1 MKGKKKSTKQKNIY
15 TRTYEERG
23 ACVPWGLAPPEMGTL
38 GMGTGPRERCGS
50 CSHTQCSH
58 PGLGGQRGLPRV
70 AAGPEQRSNAFGG
83 GSHLHCPPISSLQ
96 RPQGRAQCWGGA
108 ASTHFGG

>member
-23 ACVPWGLAPPEMGTL
+23 ACVPWGLA
-38 GMGTGPRERCGS
+38 
-50 CSHTQCSH
+50 H
-58 PGLGGQRGLPRV
+58 PGDGHRAPRALRELLPHTVQSPRTGGTKGV
-70 AAGPEQRSNAFGG
+70 AQGTAGPEQRSNAFGE
-83 GSHLHCPPISSLQ
+83 GSHFHCPPISSLQ